1 MITQSTNLNLIPGK
15 VLPRV
20 NAVQYDYGSRILE
33 FPIWNGEQRFILTGA
48 MTARIQ
54 GTKPDRLG
62 FDYAATVDTT
72 NNIITADL
80 TDQMTPISGEVM
92 CEIVLKKSNERIG
105 TLNFVLVVQPAAL
118 NDQTSTSKSDLPDI
132 IALAEEQMHAAAA
145 SATKAQ
151 SYAEGGTNTR
161 PGENTDNAHYYA
173 GQAEA
178 AKQAA
183 NSSATS
189 ASSNALKAEGFA
201 NGKQN
206 GQDVPGTS
214 PYYHNNA
221 EYFMEEAREAAQ
233 EAEDWSEHPPYI
245 GTNDHWFVYNIT
257 DHEFV
262 DSGIKASVSIRI
274 QDITMLDYD
283 ATPYVTNSGTA
294 TDPVFHLYLPRGS
307 SVTGCG
313 KIDTVGLIDTYRMT
327 FSDGFHADFAVMNGK
342 GIQSINKTDTTGLV
356 DTYTITFNDGTTQ
369 TYTVTNGRDGIR
381 SQISSLSDVDI
392 TSPGTDDGLVY
403 NGTSGKWENKALAN
417 VAFSGAYGD
426 LSNTPT
432 LGTAAAKDIP
442 ASGNAST
449 TQVVMGNDTRLTD
462 ARNAADVSAWAKA
475 ANKPSYTA
483 SEISYGTGSNVGSEI
498 QALTDLGF
506 SVINGAVYQTYEDG
520 T

>member
-80 TDQMTPISGEVM
+80 TNQMTPISGEVM

-206 GQDVPGTS
+206 GQAVPGTS

-221 EYFMEEAREAAQ
+221 EYFMEKAQEAAQ
-233 EAEDWSEHPPYI
+233 EAEGWSEHPPYI
-245 GTNDHWFVYNIT
+245 GPNGNWFVYNIT

-274 QDITMLDYD
+274 QNITMLDYD
-283 ATPYVTNSGTA
+283 ATPYVTNSGTT

-327 FSDGFHADFAVMNGK
+327 FSDGFHADFAVTNGK
-342 GIQSINKTDTTGLV
+342 GIRSINKTDTTGLVDTYTITFNDGTTQTYTVTNGKGIRSITKTDTTGLV

-369 TYTVTNGRDGIR
+369 TYTVTNGRDGIGA
-381 SQISSLSDVDI
+381 QISSLSDVSI
-392 TSPGTDDGLVY
+392 TSPDNKDGLVY
-403 NGTSGKWENKALAN
+403 NSATGKWENKELKN
-417 VAFSGAYGD
+417 VAFSGSYTD
-426 LSNTPT
+426 
-432 LGTAAAKDIP
+432 
-442 ASGNAST
+442 
-449 TQVVMGNDTRLTD
+449 LTD
-462 ARNAADVSAWAKA
+462 QPPIDDTLDKESTNAVENKA
-475 ANKPSYTA
+475 VAIA
-483 SEISYGTGSNVGSEI
+483 VEEWE
-498 QALTDLGF
+498 ALGL
-506 SVINGAVYQTYEDG
+506 SVVNGEVCQTYD
-520 T
+520 TT